1 MTLPHL
7 ALALGAAGAGE
18 PAARVGSGTI
28 VGGWGYVWAAWGITW
43 AMMIGYGVYLW
54 VRRPGAHGKDEP

>member
-7 ALALGAAGAGE
+7 TQWVLGAAAE

-28 VGGWGYVWAAWGITW
+28 SGGWGYVWVSWSITW
-43 AMMIGYGVYLW
+43 AMMIAYGVYLW
-54 VRRPGAHGKDEP
+54 LRRPGPHGKDEP